1 MDVGQ
6 PGRLNGAPPGRVKL
20 LRRSGAF
27 FGPVKTGRSSPVS
40 VYALALPCH
49 MPGRYAL

>member
-6 PGRLNGAPPGRVKL
+6 PGRLNGTPPGPREIAA
-20 LRRSGAF
+20 RSAAF
-27 FGPVKTGRSSPVS
+27 FGPVKTGLSSPVS

-49 MPGRYAL
+49 VPGRYDL